1 MKRER
6 QKAAL
11 QMAASTGDPEN
22 ADFFEDTIRDLQKAA
37 MVAAIRWELRQNLQ
51 VSQDFVDRNMAD
63 SNTLED
69 IDYLLD
75 RDES

>member
-1 MKRER
+1 
-6 QKAAL
+6 
-11 QMAASTGDPEN
+11 MAASTGDPEN
-22 ADFFEDTIRDLQKAA
+22 AEFFEDTIRDLQKAA

-75 RDES
+75 RDEP